1 MGDSPKLSFGAASN
15 IGFLE
20 RRPASSG
27 DSPKLSFGDARNFDF
42 GEARPASSGDSP
54 TLNFGDASKRGLRVK
69 MPQNRR
75 PFLQVRSSQVMVRPS
90 TWLTTFRSFKLF
102 WEPFLPIFACRGGPG
117 SAAPRGGG
125 PRGTQKLIIF
135 WFFCSPEPF
144 TKIFWKRKPRENLAK
159 TLRKPPENLPKTS
172 RKPRENLANTL
183 GILWYQCSYGTLLF
197 NLMLELL
204 LELPLV
210 LLLLLLLYVFIT

>member
-1 MGDSPKLSFGAASN
+1 MKKSV
-15 IGFLE
+15 
-20 RRPASSG
+20 
-27 DSPKLSFGDARNFDF
+27 
-42 GEARPASSGDSP
+42 
-54 TLNFGDASKRGLRVK
+54 TV
-69 MPQNRR
+69 
-75 PFLQVRSSQVMVRPS
+75 
-90 TWLTTFRSFKLF
+90 
-102 WEPFLPIFACRGGPG
+102 PFLPIFACRGGPG

-197 NLMLELL
+197 NLMLEAMHGVFCPIRMSFWMNA
-204 LELPLV
+204 LELTGTPYGYLRKNGCLRATGPGRSNFFGYRSYQFLRAAGAPV
-210 LLLLLLLYVFIT
+210 RRRRGAGAPAARKN